1 MWALT
6 YRFIAVEVIF
16 PPFPADDFFAAFH
29 DRLCFVDDVAQ
40 QTELAGNEGAVLG
53 VAGPSGYVD
62 DVKSLVEKG

>member
-1 MWALT
+1 MWAIT

-16 PPFPADDFFAAFH
+16 PPFAADDFFAAFH

-62 DVKSLVEKG
+62 DVKSLVEEG